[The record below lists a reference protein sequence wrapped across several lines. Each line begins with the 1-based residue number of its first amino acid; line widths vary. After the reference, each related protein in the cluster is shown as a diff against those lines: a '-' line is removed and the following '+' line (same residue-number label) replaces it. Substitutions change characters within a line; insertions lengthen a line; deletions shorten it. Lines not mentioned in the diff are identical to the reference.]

1 MPKSNPFKH
10 LHQDNDESDETESL
24 GSRIVAKR
32 VTLGIFV
39 LFLLL
44 FPHYAPWEPSY
55 TQSDTLI
62 QKIFTLYFFVA
73 NQTLGIVHEGG
84 HGVCYI
90 LPCPEFLTMA
100 NGTIFQLLFPGLIA
114 YYYYR
119 KGNVFAAMIALF
131 FVGFSLQYTAWYL
144 STAHEGLILPAHK
157 SFLGVDAIHDFNYM
171 LSAMGL
177 LAYESLIAGVTRFV
191 AYLIMLTAVIGMFFE
206 AFSNKDKSRKIKR
219 GWRRRKRDF

>member
-10 LHQDNDESDETESL
+10 LHQDYDEKDESES
-24 GSRIVAKR
+24 SIQSKTKAKR

-44 FPHYAPWEPSY
+44 FPHYAPWEPAYQQGDSV
-55 TQSDTLI
+55 I

-100 NGTIFQLLFPGLIA
+100 NGTLFQLLFPGLIG

-119 KGNVFAAMIALF
+119 KGNLFAAMIALF

-177 LAYESLIAGVTRFV
+177 LAYESLIAGFTRFI
-191 AYLIMLTAVIGMFFE
+191 AYLIMLAAVIGMFFE
-206 AFSNKDKSRKIKR
+206 AFPNDKRNIRK
-219 GWRRRKRDF
+219 RRKNL

>member
-84 HGVCYI
+84 AWRLPYLALSGVSYNGKWNDLSST
-90 LPCPEFLTMA
+90 LPRF
-100 NGTIFQLLFPGLIA
+100 NWLL
-114 YYYYR
+114 
-119 KGNVFAAMIALF
+119 
-131 FVGFSLQYTAWYL
+131 
-144 STAHEGLILPAHK
+144 
-157 SFLGVDAIHDFNYM
+157 
-171 LSAMGL
+171 L
-177 LAYESLIAGVTRFV
+177 L
-191 AYLIMLTAVIGMFFE
+191 
-206 AFSNKDKSRKIKR
+206 
-219 GWRRRKRDF
+219 

>member
-1 MPKSNPFKH
+1 MSKMNPFKPLYEDH
-10 LHQDNDESDETESL
+10 KEETKQFPSL
-24 GSRIVAKR
+24 AKKI
-32 VTLGIFV
+32 TLVLFV

-55 TQSDTLI
+55 
-62 QKIFTLYFFVA
+62 QKGESVLQIVFTLYFFVA

-90 LPCPEFLTMA
+90 LHCPEFITMA
-100 NGTIFQLLFPGLIA
+100 NGTIFQLLFPGLIS
-114 YYYYR
+114 YYYYK
-119 KGNVFAAMIALF
+119 KGNRFAALIALF

-171 LSAMGL
+171 LSKMGL
-177 LAYESLIAGVTRFV
+177 LTYESLIAGATRLI
-191 AYLIMLTAVIGMFFE
+191 AYVIMLAAVIGMFFD
-206 AFSNKDKSRKIKR
+206 AFSNDKRRKIKR
-219 GWRRRKRDF
+219 RKKS

>member
-1 MPKSNPFKH
+1 MNPFKH
-10 LHQDNDESDETESL
+10 LHQDSNEGEEIESSAIQT
-24 GSRIVAKR
+24 IAAKR
-32 VTLGIFV
+32 VTLGIIFV

-62 QKIFTLYFFVA
+62 QNIFTLYFFVA

-90 LPCPEFLTMA
+90 LPCPEFITMA
-100 NGTIFQLLFPGLIA
+100 NGTIFQLLFPGLIG

-119 KGNVFAAMIALF
+119 KGNCFAALIALF

-144 STAHEGLILPAHK
+144 SPHMKVL
-157 SFLGVDAIHDFNYM
+157 
-171 LSAMGL
+171 
-177 LAYESLIAGVTRFV
+177 
-191 AYLIMLTAVIGMFFE
+191 FFRHINP
-206 AFSNKDKSRKIKR
+206 F
-219 GWRRRKRDF
+219 

>member
-1 MPKSNPFKH
+1 MPSINPFKH
-10 LHQDNDESDETESL
+10 LHHDKGEKEKSEPSFESRTL
-24 GSRIVAKR
+24 AKR

-39 LFLLL
+39 IFLLL

-55 TQSDTLI
+55 QESDSLL
-62 QKIFTLYFFVA
+62 QMIFTLYFFVA

-84 HGVCYI
+84 HGVCYL

-114 YYYYR
+114 YYYHR
-119 KGNVFAAMIALF
+119 KGNLFAAMIALF

-177 LAYESLIAGVTRFV
+177 LAYESLIAGFTRFV
-191 AYLIMLTAVIGMFFE
+191 AYLIMFTAVLGMFFE
-206 AFSNKDKSRKIKR
+206 AFPNKKNRKVKR
-219 GWRRRKRDF
+219 GWRRRKKEF

>member
-10 LHQDNDESDETESL
+10 LHQDNDEKDEGEPS
-24 GSRIVAKR
+24 SRSRTKVKR

-55 TQSDTLI
+55 QQGNSLI

-73 NQTLGIVHEGG
+73 NQTLGIIHEGG
-84 HGVCYI
+84 HGVCYL

-100 NGTIFQLLFPGLIA
+100 NGTIFQLLFPALIA

-119 KGNVFAAMIALF
+119 KGNLFAVMIALF

-177 LAYESLIAGVTRFV
+177 LAYESLIAGFTRFV

-206 AFSNKDKSRKIKR
+206 AFPNDKKKIVK
-219 GWRRRKRDF
+219 RRKNF